1 MRGDSTSYSDV
12 FSRRHVLTLAGT
24 AGAAALAGCSGSGSK
39 DGGDG
44 DNAGNGGGNGDSG
57 KIYDAQHVSRVNQ
70 VPTNIQWN
78 PSNPSSYAQASQ
90 NLLFDRF
97 AQYNLGKN
105 TFVPYAIADWS
116 FDDKSFTMELRKG
129 LTWAN
134 GDSVTAD
141 DIVTQLKLGMH
152 TGTGYSDYTDSIEA
166 KDDSTVV
173 MHFSQPV
180 NQTIVKFQVL
190 INNFVQQ
197 KKSVFGKYLTEI
209 EKDEK
214 QGLHKLQ
221 NFAWR
226 DPIASGP
233 FAFDS
238 TSPQQVVTKRRD
250 DHPDSDKIN
259 FKTYSYL
266 YMDGNQAVYNAMI
279 SDRIDSVATAFTP
292 PHILDQLPKHWQQV
306 KFPSGVG
313 YGLVPQFDHKHAGDR
328 AVRQAIAY
336 VLNRETIVKNAGPAS
351 KKSAELS
358 AGIASSAVDKWLG
371 DARGDFTDYGKSES
385 KTDEATKVL
394 NNAGYKKQGGTW
406 HDSDGTVVNLPVQ
419 VPSGWSDWVT
429 ATQTVVDQLTS
440 FGFKSSVDGRSFG
453 NLQGQVWPN
462 GNFVLASGSW
472 LPGGGPATFPY
483 FSLRQ
488 MMLENYRGFTYN
500 YPAANP
506 DRGGKRGTVTVP
518 KRSGS
523 GKMTVNPSERL
534 KEMSH
539 AVSDSKVKKI
549 AVEQAWVTNQDLPML
564 PIAEKQTQSF
574 LTGDVWDI
582 PDEGSD
588 ASKVRW
594 PESWLPRFGKMNY
607 TGK

>member
-1 MRGDSTSYSDV
+1 MRDRSMSYSDV
-12 FSRRHVLTLAGT
+12 CSRRHVLTVAGT
-24 AGAAALAGCSGSGSK
+24 AGAAALAGCSGNGSNDGDNGDGSG
-39 DGGDG
+39 GGDG
-44 DNAGNGGGNGDSG
+44 DGSNIHDV
-57 KIYDAQHVSRVNQ
+57 QHISRVNQ

-105 TFVPYAIADWS
+105 EFVPYAISDWS
-116 FDDKSFTMELRKG
+116 FGDKSFTMKLRKG
-129 LTWAN
+129 LTWAD
-134 GDSVTAD
+134 GDKVTAD
-141 DIVTQLKLGMH
+141 DIVTQLKLGMK
-152 TGTGYSDYTDSIEA
+152 TGSGYSDYTKSIEA
-166 KDDSTVV
+166 KDDSTIV

-190 INNFVQQ
+190 SNNFVQQ
-197 KKSVFGKYLTEI
+197 KKSVFGKYLDEI
-209 EKDEK
+209 EKNEK

-226 DPIASGP
+226 DPVASGP

-238 TSPQQVVTKRRD
+238 TSQQQVVTKRRD

-266 YMDGNQAVYNAMI
+266 YMDGNQSVYNAMI
-279 SDRIDSVATAFTP
+279 SNRIDSVATAFTP
-292 PHILDQLPKHWQQV
+292 PHILQQLPKSWQQI

-336 VLNRETIVKNAGPAS
+336 VLDRDAIVKNAGPAS
-351 KKSAELS
+351 KKPAELS
-358 AGIASSAVDKWLG
+358 AGIASTAVDKWIG
-371 DARGDFTDYGKSES
+371 DARSDFTDYGKAES
-385 KTDEATKVL
+385 KTDKAAKVL
-394 NNAGYKKQGGTW
+394 KDAGYEKQGGKW
-406 HDSDGTVVNLPVQ
+406 HDSDGDIVNLPVQ

-429 ATQTVVDQLTS
+429 ATQTIVDQLKS
-440 FGFKSSVDGRSFG
+440 FGFKSSMDGRSFG

-472 LPGGGPATFPY
+472 LPGGGQATFPY

-500 YPAANP
+500 YPPANQ
-506 DRGGKRGTVTVP
+506 DRGGKHGTVTVP

-523 GKMTVNPSERL
+523 GELTVNPSERL
-534 KEMSH
+534 KAMSH
-539 AVSDSKVKKI
+539 ATSDSKVKTI

-582 PDEGSD
+582 PEEGSD

-594 PESWLPRFGKMNY
+594 PESWLPRMGKMNY
-607 TGK
+607 SGK

>member
-1 MRGDSTSYSDV
+1 MRDDSTSRSDV
-12 FSRRHVLTLAGT
+12 YSRRHLLAMAGT
-24 AGAAALAGCSGSGSK
+24 AGAAALAGCSGGG
-39 DGGDG
+39 DDDNGGDG
-44 DNAGNGGGNGDSG
+44 TGDGSQ
-57 KIYDAQHVSRVNQ
+57 IYDKKHISRVNQ

-97 AQYNLGKN
+97 AQYNLAKN
-105 TFVPYAIADWS
+105 EFVPYAVTDWS
-116 FDDKSFTMELRKG
+116 FGDKSFTMKLRDG

-134 GDSVTAD
+134 GDAVTAD

-152 TGTGYSDYTDSIEA
+152 TGTGYADYTKSIEA

-180 NQTIVKFQVL
+180 NKTIVKFQVL
-190 INNFVQQ
+190 VNNHVQQ
-197 KKSVFGKYLTEI
+197 KKSVFGKYLNKI

-214 QGLHKLQ
+214 SGLHELQ
-221 NFAWR
+221 NFAWKE
-226 DPIASGP
+226 PIASGP
-233 FAFDS
+233 FAFES
-238 TSPQQVVTKRRD
+238 TSQQQVVTKRRD

-259 FKTYSYL
+259 FETYSYL
-266 YMDGNQAVYNAMI
+266 YMEGNQSVYNAMT
-279 SDRIDSVATAFTP
+279 SNQIDSVATAFTP
-292 PHILDQLPKHWQQV
+292 PHILDQLPKSWQEI

-336 VLNRETIVKNAGPAS
+336 VLDRKAIVKNAGPAS
-351 KKSAELS
+351 KKPAELS
-358 AGIASSAVDKWLG
+358 VGIASSAVDKWLG
-371 DARGDFTDYGKSES
+371 DSRNDFTDYGKSES
-385 KTDEATKVL
+385 KTAKAEAVL
-394 NNAGYKKQGGTW
+394 KDAGYKKQGGTW
-406 HDSDGTVVNLPVQ
+406 HDSDGDVVKLPVQ

-429 ATQTVVDQLTS
+429 ATQTVVDQLNS
-440 FGFKSSVDGRSFG
+440 FGFKSSVDGRTFG

-472 LPGGGPATFPY
+472 LPGGGQATFPY

-500 YPAANP
+500 YPAANEN
-506 DRGGKRGTVTVP
+506 RGGNHGTVTVP
-518 KRSGS
+518 KRGGS
-523 GKMTVNPSERL
+523 GEMTVNPSERL
-534 KEMSH
+534 KAMSH
-539 AVSDSKVKKI
+539 ATDEAKVTEI

-564 PIAEKQTQSF
+564 PVAEKQTQSF

-582 PDEGSD
+582 PEKG
-588 ASKVRW
+588 AEVSKVRW
-594 PESWLPRFGKMNY
+594 PETWLPRLGKMNY
-607 TGK
+607 ASN